1 MAYKK
6 EDLIKQAL
14 QAIKKH
20 KLIFIEEVVS
30 FLPCSVATFYN
41 YKLEELETIK
51 SEIQANKIN
60 IKTKLRTRWQDV
72 DNSALNIALYKLCA
86 TKEELSI
93 LSVQQQKDKE
103 PATNENKGKTVEEL
117 EKELQ
122 KLGFSRTDKE
132 SY

>member
-14 QAIKKH
+14 QAIKEH

>member
-30 FLPCSVATFYN
+30 FLPCAMSTFYD
-41 YKLEELETIK
+41 KKMEESEAIK
-51 SEIQANKIN
+51 SAIQANKIN

-86 TKEELSI
+86 TKEELGI

>member
-14 QAIKKH
+14 QAIKEH

-51 SEIQANKIN
+51 REIQANKIN
-60 IKTKLRTRWQDV
+60 IKTKLRTRWEDV

>member
-41 YKLEELETIK
+41 YKLEELEAIK
-51 SEIQANKIN
+51 SAIQANKIN
-60 IKTKLRTRWQDV
+60 IKTKLRTRWEDV

>member
-86 TKEELSI
+86 TKEELGI

>member
-30 FLPCSVATFYN
+30 FLPCSKATFYN
-41 YKLEELETIK
+41 YKLDELDAIK
-51 SEIQANKIN
+51 SAIQANKIN

-86 TKEELSI
+86 TKEELGI

>member
-14 QAIKKH
+14 QAIKEH

-30 FLPCSVATFYN
+30 FLPCVMSTFYD
-41 YKLEELETIK
+41 KKMEESEAIK
-51 SEIQANKIN
+51 SAIQANKIN

-86 TKEELSI
+86 TKEELGI